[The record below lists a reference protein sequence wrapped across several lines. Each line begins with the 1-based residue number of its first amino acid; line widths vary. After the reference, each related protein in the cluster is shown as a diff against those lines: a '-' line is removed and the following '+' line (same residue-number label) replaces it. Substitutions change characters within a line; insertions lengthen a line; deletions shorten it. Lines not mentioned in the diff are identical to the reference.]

1 VPAPAARA
9 VRDEKSIRSDMMS
22 VWKSL
27 KEWFFPS
34 RLEPLTKGMFH
45 YMTPEGAEDRFRLH
59 LRVEDDGEG
68 ILVINAA
75 KVLHL
80 NQTATEHAKLILE
93 DKESDT
99 AVKEIR
105 RRYKVS
111 AKTARTDHEKLKDT
125 ILTLAGT
132 DDICPISYLDVERIE
147 PFDTPVSAP
156 YRMDLALTY
165 RCNANCDHCYV
176 GRPRDMESLSTGE
189 WKRVIEKLWDLGVP
203 HVVFTGGEATLYP
216 DLAELIQHAEDVG
229 LVTGILTNGIKLAD
243 EDYLQELV
251 DVGLDHIQITLES
264 HDEGIHNRMVGVDGW
279 SETVQGIK
287 NAVDT
292 EVYTITN
299 TTLTTLNAP
308 HVEETID
315 FLTELGIQTFAC
327 NSLIYSGKGPSSG
340 IGIPEEELEELMVRV
355 RDKAMLKGMRL
366 IWYTP
371 TQYCEFHPVQLELG
385 AKFCTAAKYN
395 MCVEPNGDVI
405 PCQSY
410 YSSLGNILE
419 DDWESIWNHS
429 TAMSIRNR
437 DWVMEKCHTCDELPL
452 CGGGCPLYL
461 ENKGTVCVESTST
474 AV

>member
-1 VPAPAARA
+1 M
-9 VRDEKSIRSDMMS
+9 SIR
-22 VWKSL
+22 KSL

-34 RLEPLTKGMFH
+34 EPEPLGKGMFH
-45 YMTPEGAEDRFRLH
+45 YMTPDGAEDRFRLH

-93 DKESDT
+93 DRDMDA

-105 RRYKVS
+105 RRYRVS
-111 AKTARTDHEKLKDT
+111 AETARKDQEQLRET
-125 ILTLAGT
+125 ILTLATT

-165 RCNANCDHCYV
+165 RCNADCGHCYV
-176 GRPRDMESLSTGE
+176 GRPRDMESLSTDE
-189 WKRVIEKLWDLGVP
+189 WKQVIGKLWDLGIP

-216 DLAELIQHAEDVG
+216 DLAGLIQHAEEVG
-229 LVTGILTNGIKLAD
+229 LVTGLLTNGIKLAD
-243 EDYLQELV
+243 KDYLQQLV
-251 DVGLDHIQITLES
+251 EVGLDHIQITLES
-264 HDEGIHNRMVGVDGW
+264 HDEEIHNRMVGADVW
-279 SETVQGIK
+279 KETVQGIE
-287 NAVDT
+287 NAVATD
-292 EVYTITN
+292 VYTITN

-308 HVEETID
+308 HIEGTID
-315 FLTELGIQTFAC
+315 FLAEVGIEAFAC
-327 NSLIYSGKGPSSG
+327 NSLIYTGKGPSSG
-340 IGIPEEELEELMVRV
+340 IGIPEEELEALMVRV
-355 RDKAMLKGMRL
+355 RDKARSKGMRL

-405 PCQSY
+405 ACQSY
-410 YSSLGNILE
+410 YSSLGNILK

-429 TAMSIRNR
+429 TAVSIRNR

-461 ENKGTVCVESTST
+461 VNKGTLCVESSST

>member
-1 VPAPAARA
+1 
-9 VRDEKSIRSDMMS
+9 MS
-22 VWKSL
+22 VWESVKQ
-27 KEWFFPS
+27 WFFPP
-34 RLEPLTKGMFH
+34 RPEPLAKGMFH

-68 ILVINAA
+68 LLVINAA

-93 DKESDT
+93 DKDIDT

-105 RRYKVS
+105 RRYRVS
-111 AKTARTDHEKLKDT
+111 EGTARGDHEQLKDAV
-125 ILTLAGT
+125 LTLAMT

-165 RCNANCDHCYV
+165 GCNANCAHCYV
-176 GRPRDMESLSTGE
+176 DRSRDMESLSTE
-189 WKRVIEKLWDLGVP
+189 DWKRVIEKLWDLGIP
-203 HVVFTGGEATLYP
+203 HVVLTGGEATLYP
-216 DLAELIQHAEDVG
+216 DLAELIRHAEDVG
-229 LVTGILTNGIKLAD
+229 LVTGLLTNGIKLAD
-243 EDYLQELV
+243 EGFLQELV
-251 DVGLDHIQITLES
+251 DAGLDHIQITLES
-264 HDEGIHNRMVGVDGW
+264 HDEDVHNRMVGADAW
-279 SETVQGIK
+279 KETVQGVK
-287 NAVDT
+287 NAVGSD
-292 EVYTITN
+292 VYTITN

-308 HVEETID
+308 EIEETID
-315 FLTELGIQTFAC
+315 FLAELGIQTFAC
-327 NSLIYSGKGPSSG
+327 NSLIYTGKGPSSG
-340 IGIPEEELEELMVRV
+340 IGIPEEELEDLMVRV
-355 RDKAMLKGMRL
+355 RDKAMAKGMRL

-405 PCQSY
+405 ACQSY
-410 YSSLGNILE
+410 YSSLGNILK
-419 DDWESIWNHS
+419 DDWESIWKHP
-429 TAMSIRNR
+429 TAVSIRNR

-461 ENKGTVCVESTST
+461 VNRGALCVESSST